1 VKTIVQLQTGIMQ
14 FNNNGQ
20 AIYLQIADYICE
32 KILLKEWKAEDK
44 VPSVRELAMQLEVNP
59 NTVMRTY
66 EFLKQQEIINDKR
79 GIGYFITPQAHK
91 SAVAYRK
98 TEFLEKELPTVFRI
112 MNMLG
117 LEPEDLAIRF
127 EKFKK
132 QYAAYNN

>member
-1 VKTIVQLQTGIMQ
+1 MQ

-32 KILLKEWKAEDK
+32 KVLLQEWNPDDK
-44 VPSVRELAMQLEVNP
+44 VPSVRELAIQLEVNP

-66 EFLKQQEIINDKR
+66 DFLKHQDIINDKR
-79 GIGYFITPQAHK
+79 GIGYFITPQAFK
-91 SAVAYRK
+91 SAIAYRK
-98 TEFLEKELPTVFRI
+98 REFLEKELPTVYRI

-117 LEPEDLAIRF
+117 LETEDLAKGY

-132 QYAAYNN
+132 QYTV

>member
-1 VKTIVQLQTGIMQ
+1 MQ
-14 FNNNGQ
+14 FHSNG

-32 KILLKEWKAEDK
+32 KVLLKEWKSEDK
-44 VPSVRELAMQLEVNP
+44 VPSVRELAIQLEVNP

-66 EFLKQQEIINDKR
+66 DFLKQQEIISDKR
-79 GIGYFITPQAHK
+79 GIGYFITAQAYK

-98 TEFLEKELPTVFRI
+98 TEFLERELPAVFRT

-117 LEPEDLAIRF
+117 LEPEDLALRF

-132 QYAAYNN
+132 QYTAYNN

>member
-1 VKTIVQLQTGIMQ
+1 MQ

-32 KILLKEWKAEDK
+32 KVLLKEWKGDDK
-44 VPSVRELAMQLEVNP
+44 IPSVRELAIQLEVNP

-66 EFLKQQEIINDKR
+66 EFLKQQEIIIDKR
-79 GIGYFITPQAHK
+79 GIGYFVNPQAHK
-91 SAVAYRK
+91 NAVTYRK
-98 TEFLEKELPTVFRI
+98 TEFLEKELPTVFRT

-132 QYAAYNN
+132 QLLVNN

>member
-1 VKTIVQLQTGIMQ
+1 MQ
-14 FNNNGQ
+14 FQNNGP

-59 NTVMRTY
+59 NTVMRTFD
-66 EFLKQQEIINDKR
+66 FLKQQEIINDKR
-79 GIGYFITPQAHK
+79 GVGYFITTEAYK
-91 SAVAYRK
+91 NAIAYRK
-98 TEFLEKELPTVFRI
+98 TEFLDKELPTVFRV

-117 LEPEDLAIRF
+117 IEPEDLTTRF

-132 QYAAYNN
+132 QYTAVNN

>member
-1 VKTIVQLQTGIMQ
+1 MNIIIQLQTAIMQ
-14 FNNNGQ
+14 FQNNGP

-44 VPSVRELAMQLEVNP
+44 VPSVRELAVQLEVNP

-66 EFLKQQEIINDKR
+66 DFLKQQDIINDKR
-79 GIGYFITPQAHK
+79 GVGYFITPEAYK

-98 TEFLEKELPTVFRI
+98 TEFLEKELPTVFRT

-117 LEPEDLAIRF
+117 IEPEDLSIRF

-132 QYAAYNN
+132 QYTALNN

>member
-1 VKTIVQLQTGIMQ
+1 MQ

-32 KILLKEWKAEDK
+32 RILLKEWKPEDK

-66 EFLKQQEIINDKR
+66 DFLKQQEIINDKR
-79 GIGYFITPQAHK
+79 GIGYFVTPEAYK
-91 SAVAYRK
+91 NASAYRK
-98 TEFLEKELPTVFRI
+98 KEFLDKELPTVFRI

-117 LEPEDLAIRF
+117 IEPEDLAARF

-132 QYAAYNN
+132 QYAAVNN